1 MPPGKAQ
8 LIRITGKRLRESV
21 RSLVR
26 SEQGGRAI
34 ACAVILLVLMI
45 LINVLN
51 VTNSFVGRDF
61 MSAIENKDFAG
72 FRLMTLL
79 YALVFIASTVT
90 ASVFRYTEERLGIL
104 WREQL
109 TWRLTDAYL
118 SNRTYHVLDSSD
130 GVANPDQRIAEDVKA
145 FTTTTLS
152 FLLLILNG
160 TVTALSFSGVLWS
173 ISPMLFGVAVSY
185 AIFGSLL
192 TVMLGKPLI
201 RINYHQL
208 DMEANFRAEL
218 IHVRENSESIA
229 LAHREG
235 RFQIRLKD
243 RLGALAAN
251 FRRLIVVN
259 RNLSFFTN
267 GYNYFIQIIP
277 VVLIAPRFMSGE
289 VEFGVITQSTM
300 AFATLLGAFSLI
312 VTQFQSISAFTAV
325 TARLHLLNEAI
336 ARAQEADPCQI
347 EVTPSDDRV
356 VYQGVTLRSADRS
369 RVLVDDLNAVLHRGS
384 RWLVIAEDDAA
395 AIALFRASAGVWDCG
410 GGRMSRPGLD
420 DVLFLPE
427 RPYLPPGPMRDAL
440 VRTGREND
448 RDDASIMAVL
458 RELGLEETINRIG
471 GLDAD
476 KDWDEELSIGEQH
489 LFSVARILMSRPAF
503 VFLDR
508 PGSALPKQTV
518 SAVLDRLHHEG
529 FGVVVFGR
537 NGESQL
543 HYDDRLTIHRDG
555 TWQIERDADPDLEND
570 PDLSC

>member
-1 MPPGKAQ
+1 MPPGKTQ
-8 LIRITGKRLRESV
+8 LIRTTGKRLRDAV

-26 SEQGGRAI
+26 SEQGGAAV
-34 ACAVILLVLMI
+34 ACMVLLLVLMV

-51 VTNSFVGRDF
+51 VTNSYVGRDF
-61 MSAIENKDFAG
+61 MSAIENKDFPG
-72 FRLMTLL
+72 FQQKTLL
-79 YALVFIASTVT
+79 YALVFIASTIT

-109 TWRLTDAYL
+109 TWRLTSSYL
-118 SNRTYHVLDSSD
+118 SDRTYHHLDAST

-160 TVTALSFSGVLWS
+160 TITAISFSGVLWS
-173 ISPMLFGVAVSY
+173 ISPMLFAVAVAY
-185 AIFGSLL
+185 AVFGSFF

-201 RINYHQL
+201 RINYHQF
-208 DMEANFRAEL
+208 DMEANFRADL

-235 RFQIRLKD
+235 RFKIRLKK
-243 RLGALAAN
+243 RLDALTRN

-277 VVLIAPRFMSGE
+277 VVLIAPMYMSGD
-289 VEFGVITQSTM
+289 VKFGVITQSAM

-325 TARLHLLNEAI
+325 TARLHLLGEAI
-336 ARAQEADPCQI
+336 TRAEESNPCRI
-347 EVTPSDDRV
+347 VVEDRGDRLI
-356 VYQGVTLRSADRS
+356 YQDVSLQSADRTRTLIEGLS
-369 RVLVDDLNAVLHRGS
+369 WEIPPATC
-384 RWLVIAEDDAA
+384 WLVTAEDDAA
-395 AIALFRASAGVWDCG
+395 GIALFRATAGVWDCG
-410 GGRMSRPGLD
+410 TGRMIRPGPEE
-420 DVLFLPE
+420 VLFLAE
-427 RPYLPPGPMRDAL
+427 RPYLPPGPLRDAII
-440 VRTGREND
+440 RAGHEGES
-448 RDDASIMAVL
+448 DDAAVFTVL
-458 RELGLEETINRIG
+458 RSLGIEEAVQRVG
-471 GLDAD
+471 GLNAE

-489 LFSVARILMSRPAF
+489 LLSVARILLAKPAF

-508 PGSALPKQTV
+508 PGSAMPKAMVASVIQ
-518 SAVLDRLHHEG
+518 RFREEG
-529 FGVVVFGR
+529 LGVVVFGR
-537 NGESQL
+537 NGERSIVC
-543 HYDDRLTIHRDG
+543 DGRLTIGRDG
-555 TWQIERDADPDLEND
+555 TWAIAGHEPDSPGD